1 MNHVCCSDR
10 LTKIKF
16 THTCDQLFKAKFEAI
31 SFLTDVS
38 NYCEPQKIKL
48 FIYIYLKIS
57 RNIGSNFMDF
67 WQFLVSFGI
76 SVSKFPAFYEHN
88 RARPIPEISREN
100 LSLVEP
106 VLQGIHGWGGG
117 GGELDVVCRVFL

>member
-57 RNIGSNFMDF
+57 RNLASNFMDF
-67 WQFLVSFGI
+67 WQFLVTFWHFGAQLSSI
-76 SVSKFPAFYEHN
+76 L
-88 RARPIPEISREN
+88 RAQSGQAYPR
-100 LSLVEP
+100 
-106 VLQGIHGWGGG
+106 G
-117 GGELDVVCRVFL
+117 